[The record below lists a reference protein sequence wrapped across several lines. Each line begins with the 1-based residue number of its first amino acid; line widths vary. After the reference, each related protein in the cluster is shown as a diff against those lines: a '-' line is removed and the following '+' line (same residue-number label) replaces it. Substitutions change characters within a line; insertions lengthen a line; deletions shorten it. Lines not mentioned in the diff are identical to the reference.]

1 MEQVRLDKVLDGVAF
16 RDEAK
21 AELEANLAA
30 LVERKARAA
39 AAIVACAEQSAEIEA
54 KLTSLGDGGDI
65 KEKATAMADALAG
78 CGLSD
83 DAINSALKAQF
94 GRVRVVDPN
103 KPAKP
108 PKVAADKRLTVAMGD
123 DKQTAILAAVAA
135 AGKEGITRAKL
146 AEQFFP
152 GTTGDSPESADLLCV
167 LKNAISDGLI
177 DRVPFTSAKG
187 MRYYA
192 V

>member
-108 PKVAADKRLTVAMGD
+108 PKVAADKRLTVAMPED
-123 DKQTAILAAVAA
+123 RQLAILAAVAA

-146 AEQFFP
+146 TEQFFP
-152 GTTGDSPESADLLCV
+152 GTAGDSPESADLFCV